1 MKIKDILSP
10 ESMIMELKATNKE
23 DAIKEMA
30 DLEVATDIVNDG
42 DAFIKS
48 IWDRENESTTGIGGG
63 IAMPHARNKSINK
76 ARVLFAKSKEGID
89 YNSLDGQPVHL
100 FFMITAPAGADN
112 THLQALALAKLSGL
126 LIDPDL
132 VEKLKATKTP
142 EEVIDLFERAEAKKD
157 EEDKKAAEA
166 KKVKEAAKAEGKADD
181 DDNKP
186 LIVGVTACINGIAH
200 TYMAQEA
207 LIKEGKKRGIEVR
220 IETNG
225 SEGVKDKLTPDEI
238 KRAKGVI
245 IASDKKVDMPRF
257 DGKPLVNHP
266 VVDGINKPGELIDD
280 IMDGKADVY
289 HASAAD
295 KSEESSNTEKP
306 GVWAGIYKNLMNGI
320 SHMLP
325 FVIGGGILMA
335 ISFIVENY
343 GGGAKSP
350 AFIFLNNAGNLAFA
364 FMVPVLAAY
373 IAESIGD
380 LPALMPGFVG
390 GYMASIVNGQFQVNV
405 QAHATSPAGFL
416 GGIAAGF
423 IAGYLMVGLK
433 KLFANLP
440 HSIEGMKPMLFYP
453 ILGLL
458 FIAAIMFYIINPIFS
473 GINFAITHF
482 LNSMGTGNLV
492 LLTTIL
498 AGMMSIDMGGPFN
511 KAAYVFASGAFANDP
526 HSTTAAILMAA
537 VMVGGMVPPFATAIG
552 TTFFKN
558 KYTEE
563 ERHAGISNWVLG
575 FSFITEG
582 AIPFAAADPGHVIPS
597 CIIGS
602 AVGGALVGLWHVGV
616 PAPHGGL
623 WVSPLAGNIGGPM
636 HILYYFL
643 ATIIGSIVAGLI
655 MSFWKKNV
663 KEDPN
668 E

>member
-1 MKIKDILSP
+1 MKIEDLLSP
-10 ESMIMELKATNKE
+10 DLMIMDLKATTQE
-23 DAIKEMA
+23 EAIKEMA
-30 DLEVATDIVNDG
+30 DLEVKQGVVNNEEE
-42 DAFIKS
+42 FIKS
-48 IWDRENESTTGIGGG
+48 IWAREKESTTGIGEG
-63 IAMPHARNKSINK
+63 IAMPHARNKYINR
-76 ARVLFAKSKEGID
+76 AAVLFAKSPKGID
-89 YNSLDGQPVHL
+89 YKALDGQPVHL

-112 THLQALALAKLSGL
+112 THLQALAKLSSL
-126 LIDPDL
+126 LINPD
-132 VEKLKATKTP
+132 VVNALKAATTP
-142 EEVIDLFERAEAKKD
+142 EEVIDIFKKAEAEKD
-157 EEDKKAAEA
+157 AQDKADAEKRKA
-166 KKVKEAAKAEGKADD
+166 EAAKEASKPASEQ
-181 DDNKP
+181 KP

-207 LIKEGKKRGIEVR
+207 LIKAGKKLGVDVR

-225 SEGVKDKLTPDEI
+225 SEGVKDKLTPEEI

-257 DGKPLVNHP
+257 NGKELIMKP
-266 VVDGINKPGELIDD
+266 VVDGINHPKELIEE
-280 IMDGKADVY
+280 ILENKAPIY
-289 HASAAD
+289 HADSSA
-295 KSEESSNTEKP
+295 SSSDDGAKEKQ
-306 GVWAGIYKNLMNGI
+306 GLWASIYKNLMSGI

-343 GGGAKSP
+343 MAGGAKNP
-350 AFIFLNNAGNLAFA
+350 AFIFLNSAGNLAFA

-390 GYMASIVNGQFQVNV
+390 GYMAAIVNGTNGLQVNA
-405 QAHATSPAGFL
+405 QAHAVSPAGFL

-423 IAGYLMVGLK
+423 TAGYMMIGLK
-433 KLFANLP
+433 KLFAKLP
-440 HSIEGMKPMLFYP
+440 KSVEGMKPMLLYP

-458 FIAAIMFYIINPIFS
+458 FIALIMFYIINPIFS
-473 GINFAITHF
+473 SVNFAITHF

-492 LLTTIL
+492 ILTMIL
-498 AGMMSIDMGGPFN
+498 AGMMAIDMGGPFN

-526 HSTTAAILMAA
+526 HSATAAVMMAA

-558 KYTEE
+558 RYTKE
-563 ERHAGISNWVLG
+563 ERRAGVSNWILG

-582 AIPFAAADPGHVIPS
+582 AIPFAAADPGRVIPS
-597 CIIGS
+597 CVIGS
-602 AVGGALVGLWHVGV
+602 AVGGFLVGLWHIQV

-623 WVSPLAGNIGGPM
+623 WVSPLSN
-636 HILYYFL
+636 HILLYFV
-643 ATIIGSIVAGLI
+643 ATIVGSIVAGLI
-655 MSFWKKNV
+655 MSFWKKPV
-663 KEDPN
+663 SEDPD

>member
-1 MKIKDILSP
+1 MKIEDLLSP
-10 ESMIMELKATNKE
+10 DLMIMDLKATTQE
-23 DAIKEMA
+23 EAIKEMA
-30 DLEVATDIVNDG
+30 DLEVKQDVVNNEDE
-42 DAFIKS
+42 FIKS
-48 IWDRENESTTGIGGG
+48 IWAREKESTTGIGDG
-63 IAMPHARNKSINK
+63 IAMPHARNKYINR
-76 ARVLFAKSKEGID
+76 AAVLFAKSPKGID

-112 THLQALALAKLSGL
+112 THLQALAKLSSL
-126 LIDPDL
+126 LINPD
-132 VEKLKATKTP
+132 VVNALKAATKP
-142 EEVIDLFERAEAKKD
+142 EEVIDIFKKAEAEKD
-157 EEDKKAAEA
+157 AQDKADAEKRKAEA
-166 KKVKEAAKAEGKADD
+166 AKEAAKPANEQ
-181 DDNKP
+181 KP

-207 LIKEGKKRGIEVR
+207 LIKAGKKLGVDVR

-225 SEGVKDKLTPDEI
+225 SEGVKDRLTPEEI
-238 KRAKGVI
+238 KRAKGVV
-245 IASDKKVDMPRF
+245 IASDKKVEMPRF
-257 DGKPLVNHP
+257 DGKELVMKP
-266 VVDGINKPGELIDD
+266 VVDGINHPQELIED
-280 IMDGKADVY
+280 ILENKAPIY
-289 HASAAD
+289 HADSNASANDDSA
-295 KSEESSNTEKP
+295 KEKQ
-306 GVWAGIYKNLMNGI
+306 GLWASIYKNLMSGI

-343 GGGAKSP
+343 MAGGAKNP
-350 AFIFLNNAGNLAFA
+350 AFICLNSAGNLAFA

-390 GYMASIVNGQFQVNV
+390 GYMAAIVNGTNGLQVNV
-405 QAHATSPAGFL
+405 QAHAVSPAGFL

-423 IAGYLMVGLK
+423 IAGYMMIGLK
-433 KLFANLP
+433 KLFAKLP
-440 HSIEGMKPMLFYP
+440 KSVEGMKPMLIYP

-458 FIAAIMFYIINPIFS
+458 FIALIMFYIINPIFS
-473 GINFAITHF
+473 SINFAITHF

-492 LLTTIL
+492 ILTLIL
-498 AGMMSIDMGGPFN
+498 AGMMAIDMGGPFN

-526 HSTTAAILMAA
+526 HSATAAVMMAA

-558 KYTEE
+558 RYTKE
-563 ERHAGISNWVLG
+563 ERRAGVSNWILG

-582 AIPFAAADPGHVIPS
+582 AIPFAAADPGRVIPS
-597 CIIGS
+597 CVIGS
-602 AVGGALVGLWHVGV
+602 AVGGLLVGLWHIQV

-623 WVSPLAGNIGGPM
+623 WVSPLSN
-636 HILYYFL
+636 HILLYFV

-655 MSFWKKNV
+655 MSFWKKPV
-663 KEDPN
+663 SKDPD

>member
-1 MKIKDILSP
+1 MKIEDLLSP
-10 ESMIMELKATNKE
+10 DLMIMDLKATTQE
-23 DAIKEMA
+23 EAIKEMA
-30 DLEVATDIVNDG
+30 DLEVKQDVVNNEDE
-42 DAFIKS
+42 FIKS
-48 IWDRENESTTGIGGG
+48 IWAREKESTTGIGDG
-63 IAMPHARNKSINK
+63 IAMPHARNKYINR
-76 ARVLFAKSKEGID
+76 AAVLFAKSPKGID

-112 THLQALALAKLSGL
+112 THLQALAKLSSL
-126 LIDPDL
+126 LINPD
-132 VEKLKATKTP
+132 VVNALKAATKP
-142 EEVIDLFERAEAKKD
+142 EEVIDIFKKADAEKDAQDKADAEKRKAEA
-157 EEDKKAAEA
+157 A
-166 KKVKEAAKAEGKADD
+166 KEAAKPANEQ
-181 DDNKP
+181 KP

-207 LIKEGKKRGIEVR
+207 LIKAGKKLGVDVR

-225 SEGVKDKLTPDEI
+225 SEGVKDRLTPEEI
-238 KRAKGVI
+238 KRAKGVV
-245 IASDKKVDMPRF
+245 IASDKKVEMPRF
-257 DGKPLVNHP
+257 DGKELVMKP
-266 VVDGINKPGELIDD
+266 VVDGINHPQELIED
-280 IMDGKADVY
+280 ILENKAPIY
-289 HASAAD
+289 HADSNASANDDSA
-295 KSEESSNTEKP
+295 KEKQ
-306 GVWAGIYKNLMNGI
+306 GLWASIYKNLMSGI

-343 GGGAKSP
+343 MAGGAKNP
-350 AFIFLNNAGNLAFA
+350 AFIFLNSAGNLAFA

-390 GYMASIVNGQFQVNV
+390 GYMAAIVNGTNGLQVNV
-405 QAHATSPAGFL
+405 QAHAVSPAGFL

-423 IAGYLMVGLK
+423 IAGYMMIGLK
-433 KLFANLP
+433 KLFAKLP
-440 HSIEGMKPMLFYP
+440 KSVEGMKPMLIYP

-458 FIAAIMFYIINPIFS
+458 FIALIMFYIINPIFS
-473 GINFAITHF
+473 SINFAITHF

-492 LLTTIL
+492 ILTLIL
-498 AGMMSIDMGGPFN
+498 AGMMAIDMGGPFN

-526 HSTTAAILMAA
+526 HSATAAVMMAA

-558 KYTEE
+558 RYTKE
-563 ERHAGISNWVLG
+563 ERRAGVSNWILG

-582 AIPFAAADPGHVIPS
+582 AIPFAAADPGRVIPS
-597 CIIGS
+597 CVIGS
-602 AVGGALVGLWHVGV
+602 AVGGLLVGLWHIQV

-623 WVSPLAGNIGGPM
+623 WVSPLSN
-636 HILYYFL
+636 HILLYFV

-655 MSFWKKNV
+655 MSFWKKPV
-663 KEDPN
+663 SKDPD

>member
-1 MKIKDILSP
+1 MKIEDLLSP
-10 ESMIMELKATNKE
+10 DLMIMDLKATTQE
-23 DAIKEMA
+23 EAIKEMA
-30 DLEVATDIVNDG
+30 DLEVKQGVVNNEEE
-42 DAFIKS
+42 FIKS
-48 IWDRENESTTGIGGG
+48 IWAREKESTTGIGEG
-63 IAMPHARNKSINK
+63 IAMPHARNKYINR
-76 ARVLFAKSKEGID
+76 AAVLFSKSFKGID
-89 YNSLDGQPVHL
+89 YKALDGQPVHL

-112 THLQALALAKLSGL
+112 THLQALAKLSSL
-126 LIDPDL
+126 LINPD
-132 VEKLKATKTP
+132 VVNALKAATTP
-142 EEVIDLFERAEAKKD
+142 EEVIDIFKKAEAEKD
-157 EEDKKAAEA
+157 AQDKADAEKRKA
-166 KKVKEAAKAEGKADD
+166 EAAKEASKPDSEQ
-181 DDNKP
+181 KP

-207 LIKEGKKRGIEVR
+207 LIKAGKKLGVDVR

-225 SEGVKDKLTPDEI
+225 SEGVKDKLTPEEI

-257 DGKPLVNHP
+257 NGKELIMKP
-266 VVDGINKPGELIDD
+266 VVDGINHPKELIEDVLEN
-280 IMDGKADVY
+280 KAPIY
-289 HASAAD
+289 HADSSA
-295 KSEESSNTEKP
+295 SSSDDDAKEKQ
-306 GVWAGIYKNLMNGI
+306 GLWASIYKNLMSGI

-343 GGGAKSP
+343 MAGGAKNP
-350 AFIFLNNAGNLAFA
+350 AFIFLNSAGNLAFA

-390 GYMASIVNGQFQVNV
+390 GYMAAIVNGTNGLQVNA
-405 QAHATSPAGFL
+405 QAHAVSPAGFL

-423 IAGYLMVGLK
+423 IAGYMMIGLK
-433 KLFANLP
+433 KLFAKLP
-440 HSIEGMKPMLFYP
+440 KSVEGMKPMLLYP

-458 FIAAIMFYIINPIFS
+458 FIALIMFYIINPIFS
-473 GINFAITHF
+473 SVNFAITHF

-492 LLTTIL
+492 ILTMIL
-498 AGMMSIDMGGPFN
+498 AGMMAIDMGGPFN

-526 HSTTAAILMAA
+526 HSATAAVMMAA

-558 KYTEE
+558 RYTKE
-563 ERHAGISNWVLG
+563 ERRAGVSNWILG

-582 AIPFAAADPGHVIPS
+582 AIPFAAADPGRVIPS
-597 CIIGS
+597 CVIGS
-602 AVGGALVGLWHVGV
+602 AVGGLLVGLWHIQV

-623 WVSPLAGNIGGPM
+623 WVSPLSN
-636 HILYYFL
+636 HILLYFV
-643 ATIIGSIVAGLI
+643 ATIVGSIVAGLI
-655 MSFWKKNV
+655 MSFWKKPV
-663 KEDPN
+663 SEDPD

>member
-1 MKIKDILSP
+1 MKIEDLLSP
-10 ESMIMELKATNKE
+10 DLMIMDLKATTQE
-23 DAIKEMA
+23 EAIKEMA
-30 DLEVATDIVNDG
+30 DLEVKQDVVNNEDE
-42 DAFIKS
+42 FIKS
-48 IWDRENESTTGIGGG
+48 IWAREKESTTGIGDG
-63 IAMPHARNKSINK
+63 IAMPHARNKYINR
-76 ARVLFAKSKEGID
+76 AAVLFAKSPKGID

-112 THLQALALAKLSGL
+112 THLQALAKLSSL
-126 LIDPDL
+126 LINPD
-132 VEKLKATKTP
+132 VVNALKAATKP
-142 EEVIDLFERAEAKKD
+142 EEVIDNFKKAEAEKD
-157 EEDKKAAEA
+157 AQDKADAEKRKAEA
-166 KKVKEAAKAEGKADD
+166 AKEAAKPANEQ
-181 DDNKP
+181 KP

-207 LIKEGKKRGIEVR
+207 LIKAGKKLGVDVR

-225 SEGVKDKLTPDEI
+225 SEGVKDRLTPEEI
-238 KRAKGVI
+238 KRAKGVV
-245 IASDKKVDMPRF
+245 IASDKKVEMPRF
-257 DGKPLVNHP
+257 DGKELVMKP
-266 VVDGINKPGELIDD
+266 VVDGINHPQELIED
-280 IMDGKADVY
+280 ILENKAPIY
-289 HASAAD
+289 HADSNASANDDSA
-295 KSEESSNTEKP
+295 KEKQ
-306 GVWAGIYKNLMNGI
+306 GLWASIYKNLMSGI

-343 GGGAKSP
+343 MAGGAKNP
-350 AFIFLNNAGNLAFA
+350 AFIFLNSAGNLAFA

-390 GYMASIVNGQFQVNV
+390 GYMAAIVNGTNGLQVNV
-405 QAHATSPAGFL
+405 QAHAVSPAGFL

-423 IAGYLMVGLK
+423 IAGYMMIGLK
-433 KLFANLP
+433 KLFAKLP
-440 HSIEGMKPMLFYP
+440 KSVEGMKPMLIYP

-458 FIAAIMFYIINPIFS
+458 FIALIMFYIINPIFS
-473 GINFAITHF
+473 SINFAITHF

-492 LLTTIL
+492 ILTLIL
-498 AGMMSIDMGGPFN
+498 AGMMAIDMGGPFN

-526 HSTTAAILMAA
+526 HSATAAVMMAA

-558 KYTEE
+558 RYTKE
-563 ERHAGISNWVLG
+563 ERRAGVSNWILG

-582 AIPFAAADPGHVIPS
+582 AIPFAAADPGRVIPS
-597 CIIGS
+597 CVIGS
-602 AVGGALVGLWHVGV
+602 AVGGLLVGLWHIQV

-623 WVSPLAGNIGGPM
+623 WVSPLSN
-636 HILYYFL
+636 HILLYFV

-655 MSFWKKNV
+655 MSFWKKPV
-663 KEDPN
+663 SKDPD

>member
-1 MKIKDILSP
+1 
-10 ESMIMELKATNKE
+10 
-23 DAIKEMA
+23 
-30 DLEVATDIVNDG
+30 
-42 DAFIKS
+42 
-48 IWDRENESTTGIGGG
+48 
-63 IAMPHARNKSINK
+63 MPHARNKYINR
-76 ARVLFAKSKEGID
+76 AAVLFAKSPKGID

-112 THLQALALAKLSGL
+112 THLQALAKLSSL
-126 LIDPDL
+126 LINPD
-132 VEKLKATKTP
+132 VVNALKAATKP
-142 EEVIDLFERAEAKKD
+142 EEVIDIFKKAEAEKD
-157 EEDKKAAEA
+157 AQDKADAEKRKAEA
-166 KKVKEAAKAEGKADD
+166 AKEAAKPANEQ
-181 DDNKP
+181 KP

-207 LIKEGKKRGIEVR
+207 LIKAGKKLGVDVR

-225 SEGVKDKLTPDEI
+225 SEGVKDRLTPEEI
-238 KRAKGVI
+238 KRAKGVV
-245 IASDKKVDMPRF
+245 IASDKKVEMPRF
-257 DGKPLVNHP
+257 DGKELVMKP
-266 VVDGINKPGELIDD
+266 VVDGINHPQELIED
-280 IMDGKADVY
+280 ILENKAPIY
-289 HASAAD
+289 HADSNASANDDSA
-295 KSEESSNTEKP
+295 KEKQ
-306 GVWAGIYKNLMNGI
+306 GLWASIYKNLMSGI

-343 GGGAKSP
+343 MAGGAKNP
-350 AFIFLNNAGNLAFA
+350 AFIFLNSAGNLAFA

-390 GYMASIVNGQFQVNV
+390 GYMAAIVNGTNGLQVNV
-405 QAHATSPAGFL
+405 QAHAVSPAGFL

-423 IAGYLMVGLK
+423 IAGYMMIGLK
-433 KLFANLP
+433 KLFAKLP
-440 HSIEGMKPMLFYP
+440 KSVEGMKPMLIYP

-458 FIAAIMFYIINPIFS
+458 FIALIMFYIINPIFS
-473 GINFAITHF
+473 SINFAITHF

-492 LLTTIL
+492 ILTLIL
-498 AGMMSIDMGGPFN
+498 AGMMAIDMGGPFN

-526 HSTTAAILMAA
+526 HSATAAVMMAA

-558 KYTEE
+558 RYTKE
-563 ERHAGISNWVLG
+563 ERRAGVSNWILG

-582 AIPFAAADPGHVIPS
+582 AIPFAAADPGRVIPS
-597 CIIGS
+597 CVIGS
-602 AVGGALVGLWHVGV
+602 AVGGLLVGLWHIQV

-623 WVSPLAGNIGGPM
+623 WVSPLSN
-636 HILYYFL
+636 HILLYFV

-655 MSFWKKNV
+655 MSFWKKPV
-663 KEDPN
+663 SKDPD

>member
-1 MKIKDILSP
+1 MKIEDLLSP
-10 ESMIMELKATNKE
+10 DLMIMDLKATTQE
-23 DAIKEMA
+23 EAIKEMA
-30 DLEVATDIVNDG
+30 DLEVKQDVVNNEDE
-42 DAFIKS
+42 FIKS
-48 IWDRENESTTGIGGG
+48 IWAREKESTTGIGDG
-63 IAMPHARNKSINK
+63 IAMPHARNKYINR
-76 ARVLFAKSKEGID
+76 AAVLFAKSPKGID

-112 THLQALALAKLSGL
+112 THLQALAKLSSL
-126 LIDPDL
+126 LINPD
-132 VEKLKATKTP
+132 VVNALKAATKP
-142 EEVIDLFERAEAKKD
+142 EEVIDIFKKAEAEKD
-157 EEDKKAAEA
+157 AQDKADAEKRKAEA
-166 KKVKEAAKAEGKADD
+166 AKEAAKPANEQ
-181 DDNKP
+181 KP

-207 LIKEGKKRGIEVR
+207 LIKAGKKLGVDVR

-225 SEGVKDKLTPDEI
+225 SEGVKDRLTPEEI
-238 KRAKGVI
+238 KRAKGVV
-245 IASDKKVDMPRF
+245 IASDKKVEMPRF
-257 DGKPLVNHP
+257 DGKELVMKP
-266 VVDGINKPGELIDD
+266 VVDGINHPQELIED
-280 IMDGKADVY
+280 ILENKAPIY
-289 HASAAD
+289 HADSNASANDDSA
-295 KSEESSNTEKP
+295 KEKQ
-306 GVWAGIYKNLMNGI
+306 GLWASIFKNLMSGI

-343 GGGAKSP
+343 MAGGAKNP
-350 AFIFLNNAGNLAFA
+350 AFIFLNSAGNLAFA

-390 GYMASIVNGQFQVNV
+390 GYMAAIVNGTNGLQVNV
-405 QAHATSPAGFL
+405 QAHAVSPAGFL

-423 IAGYLMVGLK
+423 IAGYMMIGLK
-433 KLFANLP
+433 KLFAKLP
-440 HSIEGMKPMLFYP
+440 KSVEGMKPVLIYP

-458 FIAAIMFYIINPIFS
+458 FIALIMFYIINPIFS
-473 GINFAITHF
+473 SINFAITHF

-492 LLTTIL
+492 ILTLIL
-498 AGMMSIDMGGPFN
+498 AGMMAIDMGGPFN

-526 HSTTAAILMAA
+526 HSATAAVMMAA

-558 KYTEE
+558 RYTKE
-563 ERHAGISNWVLG
+563 ERRAGVSNWILG

-582 AIPFAAADPGHVIPS
+582 AIPFAAADPGRVIPS
-597 CIIGS
+597 CVIGS
-602 AVGGALVGLWHVGV
+602 AVGGLLVGLWHIQV

-623 WVSPLAGNIGGPM
+623 WVSPLSN
-636 HILYYFL
+636 HILLYFV

-655 MSFWKKNV
+655 MSFWKKPV
-663 KEDPN
+663 SKDPD

>member
-1 MKIKDILSP
+1 MKIEDLLSP
-10 ESMIMELKATNKE
+10 DLMIMDLKATTQE
-23 DAIKEMA
+23 EAIKEMA
-30 DLEVATDIVNDG
+30 DLEVKQGVVNNEEE
-42 DAFIKS
+42 FIKS
-48 IWDRENESTTGIGGG
+48 IWAREKESTTGIGEG
-63 IAMPHARNKSINK
+63 IAMPHARNKYINR
-76 ARVLFAKSKEGID
+76 AAVLFAKSPKGID
-89 YNSLDGQPVHL
+89 YKALDGQPVHL

-112 THLQALALAKLSGL
+112 THLQALAKLSSL
-126 LIDPDL
+126 LINPD
-132 VEKLKATKTP
+132 VVNALKAATTP
-142 EEVIDLFERAEAKKD
+142 EEVIDIFKKAEAEKD
-157 EEDKKAAEA
+157 AQDKADAEKRKA
-166 KKVKEAAKAEGKADD
+166 EAAKEASKPASEQ
-181 DDNKP
+181 KP

-207 LIKEGKKRGIEVR
+207 LIKAGKKLGVDVR

-225 SEGVKDKLTPDEI
+225 SEGVKDKLTPEEI

-257 DGKPLVNHP
+257 NGKELVMKP
-266 VVDGINKPGELIDD
+266 VVDGINHPKELIED
-280 IMDGKADVY
+280 ILENKAPIY
-289 HASAAD
+289 HADSSA
-295 KSEESSNTEKP
+295 SSSDNDAKEKQ
-306 GVWAGIYKNLMNGI
+306 GLWASIYKNLMSGI

-343 GGGAKSP
+343 MAGGAKNP
-350 AFIFLNNAGNLAFA
+350 AFIFLNSAGNLAFA

-390 GYMASIVNGQFQVNV
+390 GYMAAIVNGTNGLQVNA
-405 QAHATSPAGFL
+405 QAHAVSPAGFL

-423 IAGYLMVGLK
+423 IAGYMMIGLK
-433 KLFANLP
+433 KLFAKLP
-440 HSIEGMKPMLFYP
+440 KSVEGMKPMLLYP

-458 FIAAIMFYIINPIFS
+458 FIALIMFYIINPIFS
-473 GINFAITHF
+473 SVNFAITHF

-492 LLTTIL
+492 ILTMIL
-498 AGMMSIDMGGPFN
+498 AGMMAIDMGGPFN

-526 HSTTAAILMAA
+526 HSATAAVMMAA

-558 KYTEE
+558 RYTKE
-563 ERHAGISNWVLG
+563 ERRAGVSNWILG

-582 AIPFAAADPGHVIPS
+582 AIPFAAADPGRVIPS
-597 CIIGS
+597 CVIGS
-602 AVGGALVGLWHVGV
+602 AVGGLLVGLWHIQV

-623 WVSPLAGNIGGPM
+623 WVSPLSN
-636 HILYYFL
+636 HILLYFV
-643 ATIIGSIVAGLI
+643 ATIVGSIVAGLI
-655 MSFWKKNV
+655 MNFWKKPIS
-663 KEDPN
+663 EDPD